1 MKNNQEYYKKYQEM
15 LNKNISVQDWKNFC
29 YQVLNKLM
37 IENQDILKRMKDE
50 QGFKWDLFPLNYKTD
65 EIELITLQL

>member
-15 LNKNISVQDWKNFC
+15 LSKNISLQDWKNFC
-29 YQVLNKLM
+29 YQLLNKLM

-50 QGFKWDLFPLNYKTD
+50 QGF
-65 EIELITLQL
+65 